1 MFITR
6 RNAVIGGASSFI
18 APRFAIA
25 QADSRPSITIAVQ
38 KVATSNTLEPLREVS
53 NVGQRT
59 FSLFLESLLDLDWI
73 GDMGIKPMLAQSV
86 RRIDFKTLELKLREN
101 VRLHNGDVLSVED
114 VAFSFGKERM
124 WSGAPLA
131 PGAYVNNNAGL
142 ATKTP
147 PMEVPQIAKGS
158 FPGFEKIEIVDR
170 NTVRF
175 VNSVPDLALEGR
187 LTRFT
192 AAIIS
197 QRAFNESANWMGWAR
212 STASMASAFSAVW
225 AA

>member
-131 PGAYVNNNAGL
+131 PGAYVNNTRAL
-142 ATKTP
+142 RPRRP
-147 PMEVPQIAKGS
+147 PWKCPRSPRAPFRASRKSRLWIAIRS
-158 FPGFEKIEIVDR
+158 
-170 NTVRF
+170 
-175 VNSVPDLALEGR
+175 AL
-187 LTRFT
+187 
-192 AAIIS
+192 
-197 QRAFNESANWMGWAR
+197 
-212 STASMASAFSAVW
+212 
-225 AA
+225 